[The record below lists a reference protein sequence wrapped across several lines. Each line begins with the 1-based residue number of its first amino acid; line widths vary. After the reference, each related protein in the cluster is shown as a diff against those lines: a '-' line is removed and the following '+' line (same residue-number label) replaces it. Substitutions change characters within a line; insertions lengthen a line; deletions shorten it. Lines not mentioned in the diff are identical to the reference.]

1 MHLSL
6 LEEGSLPCL
15 ALLFILCA
23 IGARA
28 VFRFLREEPE
38 PKTADVIDRGDSSVR
53 SLQGETNH
61 YVTYFLTNPHSGD
74 PYQATY
80 FQTAR

>member
-1 MHLSL
+1 MPLSL

-15 ALLFILCA
+15 ALLFILGA

-38 PKTADVIDRGDSSVR
+38 PKTSDVIDRGDSSVR

-61 YVTYFLTNPHSGD
+61 YGHIFSTQKPSF
-74 PYQATY
+74 
-80 FQTAR
+80 R